1 MWEQLRQKQQAF
13 SATTAWSAETF
24 AWSTDGALRPA
35 NGLWV
40 SGDFFAVLGMQPAL
54 GRLMGPSD
62 DHAGCGAQTAV
73 LSYAFWQRN
82 FGGRAT
88 VLGQKIVL
96 DRQIFQIVG
105 VTPASFSGLE
115 VGRSFDVAVPLCAEP
130 LVHPDESWTRQAT
143 TWWLDALGRLRPG
156 ETLNQATA
164 NLEAIS
170 PGIFAATLPEKYDAI
185 ERRDYLRFSL
195 RALPAAT
202 GVSELRKDYEQPLW
216 LLLAISGLV
225 LLIACANLANLM
237 LARAGARQREMAV
250 RLSLGASRGRLVRQ
264 LLVESLL
271 LAMVG
276 AAAGA
281 ALAQALSRGL
291 VAGIGTTGDPVF
303 LSLAMDWRVMAF
315 TVAIAAGTCLLFG
328 VAPALRAAGADP
340 GLALRSGG
348 RGMTPGRERF
358 LLRRGLIVTQVALS
372 LLLVTTA
379 LLFVDT
385 FQNLVRVNPGFNPR
399 QVAMADFYFSAL
411 KLSPER
417 RLQFRKELLR
427 QVQATPGVMQAAE
440 VEIAPVSGNGWDEF
454 IDVPGSHVERK
465 LANVNGVTADYFRT
479 LQIPI
484 LAGRTF
490 ADSDSPQSPAVAV
503 VSEAFAK
510 RFLGT
515 GNPVGKTFGDRQDGG
530 QPDKIYQVIGVAG
543 DTKYYDLRETIT
555 PIIYLDNAQRVT
567 PDQDSLLLIRSG
579 EPLATLT
586 ESLKRTASEISPG
599 IATTSWGM
607 RQSILEGLGRERL
620 MATLSGFY
628 GALAAL
634 LAMVGLYG
642 ILSWMVV
649 RRRSE
654 IGVRMALGATRRGIV
669 SLMLREALVLL
680 GIGSAAGVVLVLA
693 AGRTVSAMLYGVS
706 PANPSVLV
714 MAVAGMAAIAV
725 LASWLPADRAAA
737 VDPVETLR
745 EE

>member
-1 MWEQLRQKQQAF
+1 M
-13 SATTAWSAETF
+13 
-24 AWSTDGALRPA
+24 
-35 NGLWV
+35 
-40 SGDFFAVLGMQPAL
+40 
-54 GRLMGPSD
+54 
-62 DHAGCGAQTAV
+62 
-73 LSYAFWQRN
+73 
-82 FGGRAT
+82 
-88 VLGQKIVL
+88 
-96 DRQIFQIVG
+96 
-105 VTPASFSGLE
+105 
-115 VGRSFDVAVPLCAEP
+115 
-130 LVHPDESWTRQAT
+130 
-143 TWWLDALGRLRPG
+143 GRLRPG
-156 ETLNQATA
+156 ETLTQATA
-164 NLEAIS
+164 NLKAIS
-170 PGIFAATLPEKYDAI
+170 PGIFGATLPPQYDAI

-216 LLLAISGLV
+216 LLLGISALV

-271 LAMVG
+271 LAVVG

-281 ALAQALSRGL
+281 ALAQVLSRGL
-291 VAGIGTTGDPVF
+291 VAGIGTADDPIF
-303 LSLAMDWRVMAF
+303 LSLAIDWRVMAF
-315 TVAIAAGTCLLFG
+315 TAAIAAGTCLLFG
-328 VAPALRAAGADP
+328 VAPALRAAAADP

-379 LLFVDT
+379 LLFVET

-399 QVAMADFYFSAL
+399 QIAMADFYFSAM

-427 QVQATPGVMQAAE
+427 QVQATPGVMSAAE

-454 IDVPGSHVERK
+454 IDVPGNHVERK
-465 LANVNGVTADYFRT
+465 LANVNAATADYFRT

-490 ADSDSPQSPAVAV
+490 ADSDTPQSPAVAV

-555 PIIYLDNAQRVT
+555 PIIYLDNAQRIT
-567 PDQDSLLLIRSG
+567 PDQDSLLVIRSG

-669 SLMLREALVLL
+669 GLMLREVLVLL
-680 GIGSAAGVVLVLA
+680 GMGSAAGVLLVLA
-693 AGRTVSAMLYGVS
+693 AGRIVATMLFGVG
-706 PANPSVLV
+706 PANPNVLAL
-714 MAVAGMAAIAV
+714 AVAGMTAIAL

-737 VDPVETLR
+737 VNPMETLR